1 MYCRNCG
8 NEIRE
13 GSSFCG
19 KCGTKIEVKFE
30 ENKKTNKTNKNIKQK
45 KYVVISLLLFVIIFI
60 SVCVIVNINPREEM
74 VEKEIKNEFITVLGY
89 NENTKNPVTDVIVT
103 GLEIEIQKIIK
114 VKNDTYDV
122 VCILSNYD
130 VVKALNQLKDTE
142 NNISLKGYYE
152 LLAEEIANTDKIS
165 NEATIS
171 VVKDETYIVM
181 FTQEQFNYAS
191 GGLMNLVEEF
201 LDKEGVSN
209 EK

>member
-1 MYCRNCG
+1 M
-8 NEIRE
+8 
-13 GSSFCG
+13 
-19 KCGTKIEVKFE
+19 
-30 ENKKTNKTNKNIKQK
+30 
-45 KYVVISLLLFVIIFI
+45 VVEQRKVWSGALG
-60 SVCVIVNINPREEM
+60 
-74 VEKEIKNEFITVLGY
+74 EIKNEFITVLGY